1 MEHRTRTLPFAA
13 IAAGLLATPLLAGTA
28 FAQMAAQPG
37 ATHGTAAAMTPPAA
51 TSGTGTASQGTASP
65 GMQTM
70 PAEPISHATIQKA
83 GKALHNVLAINQ
95 QYGAKLSG
103 TTDSA
108 AKQQLVAAAK
118 QKAMGAIRNQGLS
131 VNQYNEVLASAQQN
145 PTVRQQLLSDAG
157 VKAQQ

>member
-13 IAAGLLATPLLAGTA
+13 IAVGLLATPLLAGTA
-28 FAQMAAQPG
+28 LAQMAAQPET
-37 ATHGTAAAMTPPAA
+37 THGTAAGMTPPAA
-51 TSGTGTASQGTASP
+51 TSGAGTASP